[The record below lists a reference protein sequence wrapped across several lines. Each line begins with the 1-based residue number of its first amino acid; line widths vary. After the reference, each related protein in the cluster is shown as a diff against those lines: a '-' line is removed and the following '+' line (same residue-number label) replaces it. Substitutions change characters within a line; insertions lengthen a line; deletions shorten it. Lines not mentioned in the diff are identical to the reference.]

1 MASDCLSRKHKVQ
14 LSKAE
19 VNKDTF
25 AGSSPQ
31 PFQHRT
37 ATPSEVPYTQ
47 GSLHSRFEPPDVLSF
62 RGRSPQRHTMRTG
75 ERRQGWAGGRTPRL
89 WGLRV
94 VSAGK
99 GTPSPSRSQG
109 DVPVIF
115 SPPWEKRG
123 GLGLGAAAAIA
134 WPPASI
140 TLMAFHPPQK
150 TTEDS
155 VTRHRLLLAW

>member
-1 MASDCLSRKHKVQ
+1 MALKKPACGDRAGLPSEDNKIRWQNIARFSVACDCLSWKHKVQ

-62 RGRSPQRHTMRTG
+62 CGRSPQRHTMRTG
-75 ERRQGWAGGRTPRL
+75 ERWQSWAGHRGCGG
-89 WGLRV
+89 WGLSVQARE
-94 VSAGK
+94 
-99 GTPSPSRSQG
+99 P
-109 DVPVIF
+109 
-115 SPPWEKRG
+115 
-123 GLGLGAAAAIA
+123 L
-134 WPPASI
+134 PPAG
-140 TLMAFHPPQK
+140 AR
-150 TTEDS
+150 
-155 VTRHRLLLAW
+155 VTCPWSSPRRGKSEAVWVCGLLLL